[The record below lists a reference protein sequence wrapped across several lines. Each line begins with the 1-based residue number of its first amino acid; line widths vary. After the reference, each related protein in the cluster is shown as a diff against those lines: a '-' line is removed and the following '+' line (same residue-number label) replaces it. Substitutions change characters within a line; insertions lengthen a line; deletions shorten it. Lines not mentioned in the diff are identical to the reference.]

1 MKSTHTQT
9 YLLLSLAAS
18 LATAQVTFTSSGTV
32 YVIDGATAYTPIPYT
47 VDGVTY
53 TPGPGALH
61 PTLTAVAGAVRARA
75 DLETEAEN
83 PEAIDPFGDNDETTT
98 ATDTATGTDA
108 TDASA
113 TDADA
118 TDASATDAAAT
129 DAAPTDATATDAA
142 ATDATAT
149 DATATDSTGT
159 DTATGTSSETEA
171 AGTSSTAEAT
181 GTKPLVEVTTTSE
194 GAAATATLSGT
205 SVGKNDAGRL
215 VVVDGFVFAG
225 LVALV
230 EGMAFYML

>member
-1 MKSTHTQT
+1 MKSTHTQA

-113 TDADA
+113 TDA
-118 TDASATDAAAT
+118 AAT

-149 DATATDSTGT
+149 DATATDSTAT

-205 SVGKNDAGRL
+205 SVGKNGADRS

-230 EGMAFYML
+230 EGMVFYML

>member
-113 TDADA
+113 TDA
-118 TDASATDAAAT
+118 AAT

-149 DATATDSTGT
+149 DATATDSTAT
-159 DTATGTSSETEA
+159 DTATGTSSETKA

>member
-113 TDADA
+113 TDA
-118 TDASATDAAAT
+118 AAT

-205 SVGKNDAGRL
+205 SVGKNGADRL
-215 VVVDGFVFAG
+215 VVVDGFVFTG

>member
-113 TDADA
+113 TDA
-118 TDASATDAAAT
+118 AAT

-149 DATATDSTGT
+149 DATATDSTAT

>member
-113 TDADA
+113 TDA
-118 TDASATDAAAT
+118 AAT
-129 DAAPTDATATDAA
+129 DAAPTDSTATDAA

>member
-113 TDADA
+113 TDAAATDAAPTDSTATDAAA

-129 DAAPTDATATDAA
+129 DAAP
-142 ATDATAT
+142 
-149 DATATDSTGT
+149 TDSTGT

-205 SVGKNDAGRL
+205 SVGKNGADRL
-215 VVVDGFVFAG
+215 VVVDGFVFTG

>member
-98 ATDTATGTDA
+98 ATDTATGT
-108 TDASA
+108 
-113 TDADA
+113 DA